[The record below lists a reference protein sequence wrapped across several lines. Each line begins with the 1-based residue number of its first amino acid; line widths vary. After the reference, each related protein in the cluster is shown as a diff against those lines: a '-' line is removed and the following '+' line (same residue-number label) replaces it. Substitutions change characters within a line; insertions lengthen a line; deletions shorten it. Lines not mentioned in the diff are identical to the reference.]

1 MRYNRQ
7 ELVVGKVSGK
17 VAIVGVGALGT
28 VCSDLLVRAGFNVLL
43 IDRDIVELSNLQ
55 RQSLFL
61 EEDVGKSK
69 AISAVNRLK
78 LANSSVNVEGTA
90 IHLNSENISCLDSYD
105 IIVDC
110 TDNVKT
116 RLLLNRYCKGNGKS
130 WVYGAAI
137 KDHGYVMTNPCIE
150 CFLTVSG
157 ETCDTVGVLGGITH
171 IIGSLQAQHVIDL
184 VRGKERE
191 GLFYVTFESIK
202 KLHVKKNPS
211 CAVCKGD
218 FSLPV
223 DDVKT
228 IKFCGRNLYQV
239 QGKVRKNVEYRE
251 GITLFP
257 DGRALVKA
265 GSEEEALSVYSKFV
279 GD

>member
-28 VCSDLLVRAGFNVLL
+28 VCSDLLVRAGFDVLL
-43 IDRDIVELSNLQ
+43 TDRDIIEESNLQ
-55 RQSLFL
+55 RQSLFT
-61 EEDVGKSK
+61 EADVGKSK
-69 AISAVNRLK
+69 VMIAVNRLK
-78 LANSSVNVEGTA
+78 EVNSLVNIEGKA
-90 IHLNSENISCLDSYD
+90 IHLNSSNISCLNSYD
-105 IIVDC
+105 VIVDC

-116 RLLLNRYCKGNGKS
+116 RLLLNRYCKGNEKS

-157 ETCDTVGVLGGITH
+157 ETCDTVGVLGSITH

-184 VRGKERE
+184 VCGKERE
-191 GLFYVTFESIK
+191 GLFYVKFDEMR
-202 KLHVKKNPS
+202 KLTVPVNPS
-211 CAVCKGD
+211 CKVCKGD

-223 DDVKT
+223 EEIKT
-228 IKFCGRNLYQV
+228 VKFCGRNLYQV
-239 QGKVRKNVEYRE
+239 QGKERENVEYRE

-265 GSEEEALSVYSKFV
+265 SSEEEAVSIYSKYV